1 MTANWRLIRSLDPL
15 LRQSDAGR
23 VLFMSSGAAHKCKAY
38 WGPYSVSKAAV
49 EALVR
54 TYAAETRQTPVT
66 SMLVNPGPM
75 RTAMRA
81 EAMPGEDPET
91 LAHPSEIAPFMLD
104 LVAPDNTANGQLFDY
119 PSREIR
125 DFAQIAS

>member
-1 MTANWRLIRSLDPL
+1 
-15 LRQSDAGR
+15 
-23 VLFMSSGAAHKCKAY
+23 
-38 WGPYSVSKAAV
+38 
-49 EALVR
+49 
-54 TYAAETRQTPVT
+54 
-66 SMLVNPGPM
+66 MLVNPGPM